1 VALTLEQISPIDSC
15 SHDIDDDLV
24 GTRPRLRDMA
34 ELEDTRASR
43 LIACHGQHGREH
55 SPPSLID
62 PKKVRDRPGACR

>member
-34 ELEDTRASR
+34 ELEDTGASR
-43 LIACHGQHGREH
+43 LIARYGQHGREH
-55 SPPSLID
+55 SPPSHID
-62 PKKVRDRPGACR
+62 PKKARDGPGTHR